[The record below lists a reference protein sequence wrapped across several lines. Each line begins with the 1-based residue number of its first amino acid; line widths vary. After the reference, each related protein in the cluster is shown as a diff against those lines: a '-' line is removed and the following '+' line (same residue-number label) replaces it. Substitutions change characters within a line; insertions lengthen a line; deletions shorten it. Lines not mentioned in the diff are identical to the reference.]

1 VFTVSVAASAET
13 PEAARAEVEAVTL
26 EQLLRLPRG

>member
-1 VFTVSVAASAET
+1 VSVAAVAGT

-26 EQLLRLPRG
+26 EQLGRLPRA